1 MWTSDLYV
9 LKQVK
14 SNPLRCITQNKDKRK
29 QYFRNMSTAMA
40 TMCDVFATV
49 MDVSVNETK
58 DKEKVNKNGIWY
70 NDEYPTLQK
79 ADNEGKV
86 NQIEATNPDGSIVFT
101 YWVRGSEKLRRR
113 SEPGNEPRSTCGID
127 DEDIPASVDEGGEFE
142 VDW

>member
-1 MWTSDLYV
+1 
-9 LKQVK
+9 
-14 SNPLRCITQNKDKRK
+14 
-29 QYFRNMSTAMA
+29 MA

-49 MDVSVNETK
+49 MDVSVDETK

-70 NDEYPTLQK
+70 NVEYPTLQK

-101 YWVRGSEKLRRR
+101 YWVQGSEKLRRR
-113 SEPGNEPRSTCGID
+113 GEPGNKPRSTCGID
-127 DEDIPASVDEGGEFE
+127 DEDIPASVDVGGEFK